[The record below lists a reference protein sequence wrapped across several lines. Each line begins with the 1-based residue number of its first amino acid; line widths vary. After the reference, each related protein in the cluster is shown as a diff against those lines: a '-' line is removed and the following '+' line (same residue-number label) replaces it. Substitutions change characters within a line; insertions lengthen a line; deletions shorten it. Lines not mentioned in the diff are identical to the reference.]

1 LTCYSARYG
10 LPRSISPNLPPA
22 GNGTGR
28 EHTMQITISTE
39 AHGPLW
45 IRNADDNGD
54 VTLVSED
61 HALLEFLLDTG
72 EDVKI
77 SVR

>member
-1 LTCYSARYG
+1 
-10 LPRSISPNLPPA
+10 
-22 GNGTGR
+22 
-28 EHTMQITISTE
+28 MQITISTE